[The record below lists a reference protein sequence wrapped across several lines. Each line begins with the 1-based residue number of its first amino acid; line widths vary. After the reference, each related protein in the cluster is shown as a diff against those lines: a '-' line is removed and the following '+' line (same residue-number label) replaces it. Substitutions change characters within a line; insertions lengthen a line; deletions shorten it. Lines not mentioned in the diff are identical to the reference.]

1 MRYLMLNKK
10 ERMVKERFKV
20 RPESAP
26 VLKGECARLFSRRLE
41 LPLTQKQLQIYVEA
55 DKVYNAIKPR
65 KK

>member
-1 MRYLMLNKK
+1 M
-10 ERMVKERFKV
+10 

-26 VLKGECARLFSRRLE
+26 VLKGESAKLFSKKIE
-41 LPLTQKQLQIYVEA
+41 QPLSERQLNIYVEA